1 MMEKKPNVYW
11 IDLFCGAGG
20 TTTGIHLAK
29 ANAKV
34 IACVNHDAM
43 AIKSHKENHPD
54 CLHLT
59 EDVRDKKVVLILFNL
74 VSKLRKED
82 PGCVIN
88 LWASLECTN
97 YSKAKGGLPRDA
109 DSRTLAESLHYY
121 IDMLQ
126 PDYVHIENVREFM
139 AWGPLRIKEVTE
151 KSIKGKYS
159 ALKWTIHKDT
169 KKQIYHNVPES
180 TKNGRDYVKWCN
192 KIKSK
197 GYSYDFRLLNAADY
211 GAYTSRLRYF
221 GQFAKNGMPISW
233 PTATHVKEL
242 PKSEGL
248 FPNELKKWKPVREVL
263 DLEDEGVSIFD
274 RKKPLSE
281 NTLKRIYAGLEKFV
295 ANGENEFTKVYNSG
309 NDYQRVKS
317 INEPIGSLTTQ
328 NSHAKVKCIFLNT
341 YYGNGGT
348 HSPEEPSPTVT
359 TKDKVSK
366 VDVNFFMN
374 NYTNGGIHSSIDG
387 PAPTVTGSPKSNLVT
402 TQFIDQQYGQSKPSG
417 LENPSGTVTANPKLN
432 LVSAK
437 PWIMD
442 TNFGNIGSD
451 IDGPNRTI
459 TASRHHHYIVTPTKW
474 LVDTQYG
481 NKGRSIDESAPTIIA
496 RQDKKPLYLIHSE
509 QREYI
514 GIVVFEDDSP
524 MTIKIKEFMAAYQIS
539 DIKMRMLNIPELLR
553 IQGFP
558 EDYKLKGTKTDQK
571 KFIGNAVV
579 PIMAQAL
586 VECNYKALEKH
597 FEMAA

>member
-1 MMEKKPNVYW
+1 MSKQPNVYW

-20 TTTGIHLAK
+20 TTTGIHLAN

-34 IACVNHDAM
+34 IACVNHDQG
-43 AIKSHKENHPD
+43 AIESHKENHPD

-59 EDVRDKKVVLILFNL
+59 EDVRDEKVVLRLLNL
-74 VSKLRKED
+74 ITKLRKED
-82 PGCVIN
+82 PECIIN
-88 LWASLECTN
+88 IWASLECTN

-109 DSRTLAESLHYY
+109 DSRTLAESLHMY
-121 IDMLQ
+121 IDILD
-126 PDYVHIENVREFM
+126 PDYIYIENVREFM
-139 AWGPLRIKEVTE
+139 AWGPLDE
-151 KSIKGKYS
+151 KGRPISR
-159 ALKWTIHKDT
+159 
-169 KKQIYHNVPES
+169 
-180 TKNGRDYVKWCN
+180 KNGRDYVRWCN
-192 KIKSK
+192 LIQEK

-221 GQFAKNGMPISW
+221 GQFAKKGMPISW
-233 PTATHVKEL
+233 PEQTHAKIV
-242 PKSEGL
+242 SEESGM
-248 FPNELKKWKPVREVL
+248 FDNDLKKWKPVRDVL
-263 DLEDEGVSIFD
+263 DLDDEGISIFE

-295 ANGENEFTKVYNSG
+295 ANGEEEFTKVYNSG

-328 NSHAKVKCIFLNT
+328 NSHAKVKCVFLNT
-341 YYGNGGT
+341 YYGNGGA
-348 HSPEEPSPTVT
+348 HSTKEPSPTVT
-359 TKDKVSK
+359 TKDRVSK

-374 NYTNGGIHSSIDG
+374 NYSGGGIHSSIDN
-387 PAPTVTGSPKSNLVT
+387 PAPTITGNPKSNLVT

-417 LENPSGTVTANPKLN
+417 IDNPSGTVTANPKLN

-442 TNFGNIGSD
+442 TNFNNVGRD
-451 IDGPNRTI
+451 IEEPNRTV
-459 TASRHHHYIVTPTKW
+459 TASRHQQYLMTPKKW

-481 NKGRSIDESAPTIIA
+481 NKGRSINRSAPTIIA
-496 RQDKKPLYLIHSE
+496 RQDKKPLYLVHSE
-509 QREYI
+509 QI
-514 GIVVFEDDSP
+514 KFFGIVVFEDDSP

-558 EDYKLKGTKTDQK
+558 EDYKLKGTKTNQK

-579 PIMAQAL
+579 PVMAQAL
-586 VECNYKALEKH
+586 IESNYKALKKY
-597 FEMAA
+597 FEIAA